1 LPDRLKG
8 LLAAPERFTT
18 IDNDLQAVERHVEA
32 LTRAVCEGRG

>member
-18 IDNDLQAVERHVEA
+18 IDNDLGEVERHIESLV
-32 LTRAVCEGRG
+32 RVPCEGRG